1 MIAQSQLNGPVP
13 DARFLPYLDWQT
25 VRDLPNKANTPI
37 VLPVGATEQ
46 HGPHLPVYV
55 DTVIPS
61 EIVGRA
67 LAKLADDVP
76 AFALP
81 AVWCGKSN
89 EHNRFPGTIALRAET
104 LIALLT
110 DIGESLYR
118 AGFRKLVFANGHG
131 GQPQVLDIVARDLR
145 AKYPDFMVFPWFVWT
160 LAPEARAELPE
171 KERELGMHAG
181 TAETAIMWALIERTV
196 HIERAVCEYP
206 GETPGGLTP
215 EGPLPYAWLA
225 HDVSESGVVGDATA
239 ATRESGE
246 RMVELL
252 VDAWVQA
259 ITTLVDF
266 RMPRE

>member
-1 MIAQSQLNGPVP
+1 MNQSNLNGPVP
-13 DARFLPYLDWQT
+13 DHRFLPFLDWHS
-25 VRDLPNKANTPI
+25 VRDLEDKANTPI

-46 HGPHLPVYV
+46 HGPHLPTYV

-61 EIVGRA
+61 EVVGRA
-67 LAKLADDVP
+67 LAQLDDAIP
-76 AFALP
+76 AYALP

-104 LIALLT
+104 LIAMLT

-118 AGFRKLVFANGHG
+118 SGFRKLIFANGHG

-145 AKYPDFMVFPWFVWT
+145 EKYPDFMVFPWFVWT

-196 HIERAVCEYP
+196 KMDRAVCEYP
-206 GETPGGLTP
+206 PETVGGLTP
-215 EGPLPYAWLA
+215 EGALPYAWLA

-246 RMVELL
+246 RMAELL
-252 VDAWVQA
+252 IDAWTRA
-259 ITTLVDF
+259 IATIHEF